1 MAVDPTI
8 KKHKIEPNVILEVL
22 FSFFLLIFQ
31 SNQKM
36 LTYLTKMCLHLAEID
51 SLGQRQFISIVDC
64 AAGMLS

>member
-31 SNQKM
+31 SNQNM
-36 LTYLTKMCLHLAEID
+36 FNILDQNVLHLAEID